1 MTEHT
6 GAGTPYGLR
15 DGWGTLSG
23 VGKAKETAIETAEN
37 GATPPKRKRGRPR
50 DPGADRRILN
60 AARAV
65 AADVGI
71 AGSSMSAIADR
82 SGVGKP
88 TIYLRWANRRE
99 LMIAAV
105 ADLRAAVVTEHT
117 GDVRADL
124 LRSLL
129 DDRGMLVTGPEARF
143 LRSVLFETESD
154 ADLAQEFETSILG
167 PRRERLVAILGRGVR
182 EGQVRAD
189 VEPEGLAD
197 VLSGPLLRAMVVGGP
212 SAVDDA
218 SLAAQVDVIVDG
230 IGSEDVRSAE
240 ARRP

>member
-1 MTEHT
+1 MV
-6 GAGTPYGLR
+6 
-15 DGWGTLSG
+15 SG
-23 VGKAKETAIETAEN
+23 VGKGKGTGIDNVDSGGTQ
-37 GATPPKRKRGRPR
+37 PKRKRGRPR
-50 DPGADRRILN
+50 DPGADRRILT

-99 LMIAAV
+99 LMVAAV
-105 ADLRAAVVTEHT
+105 ADLRGAVVTEHT

-129 DDRGMLVTGPEARF
+129 DDREMLVTGTEARF

-154 ADLAQEFETSILG
+154 AELAQELETSILG

-182 EGQVRAD
+182 EGQVRAE

-197 VLSGPLLRAMVVGGP
+197 VLSGPLLRAMVVGGGP
-212 SAVDDA
+212 AVDDDT
-218 SLAAQVDVIVDG
+218 LHGHVDVIVDG
-230 IGSEDVRSAE
+230 IGSGD
-240 ARRP
+240 ARVGANHT